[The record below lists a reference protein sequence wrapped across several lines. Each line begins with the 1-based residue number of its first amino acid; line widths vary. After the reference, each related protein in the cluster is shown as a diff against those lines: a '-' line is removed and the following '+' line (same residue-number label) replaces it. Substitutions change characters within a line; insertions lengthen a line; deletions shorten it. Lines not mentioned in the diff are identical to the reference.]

1 MHSLSIGIILA
12 PPYSRIADVDL
23 VIGIVMVAWMRDIHV
38 PTYSSKA
45 QEAKEEENKKSL
57 AH

>member
-23 VIGIVMVAWMRDIHV
+23 VIGIVMVAWMRDTHV
-38 PTYSSKA
+38 PT
-45 QEAKEEENKKSL
+45 
-57 AH
+57 